1 LPRYL
6 ALLRSAYIGIP
17 IFFLFAAFWK
27 WKEGDHTIP
36 YMKMDLFTGKEEI
49 DEEERIYLEAQML
62 LGPQPRWK
70 RIWDAL

>member
-1 LPRYL
+1 
-6 ALLRSAYIGIP
+6 
-17 IFFLFAAFWK
+17 
-27 WKEGDHTIP
+27 
-36 YMKMDLFTGKEEI
+36 MKMDLFTGKEEI